1 MKQEPAVK
9 SQKPVPPADLERLDP
24 ERLQKIDDLLVEGA
38 TFEDVVRTVN
48 GEAGKWINQQAVE
61 NYFHANL
68 ELQKRRVRRM
78 VEKLEELKKSLGD
91 PESAEG
97 KLAEAALFTG
107 LMGLTRKS
115 TYIDLEDLETLR
127 LRREKLALERTIMEL
142 KEKEARERRRMVQA
156 QTSYVIVKCEKAKFE
171 LRKMMDLLRNLK
183 RGDQLDA
190 QTIGRIR
197 EIYGIIRQPYIEPE
211 NPAPAPQAGS

>member
-1 MKQEPAVK
+1 MKQEPGVK
-9 SQKPVPPADLERLDP
+9 SRKPVTPIDLDRLDP
-24 ERLQKIDDLLVEGA
+24 ERLQKIDELLAEGA
-38 TFEDVVRTVN
+38 TFEDVVRTLN
-48 GEAGKWINQQAVE
+48 DATGEGIAEVAVE
-61 NYFHANL
+61 NYFRSNL

-78 VEKLEELKKSLGD
+78 VEKLEELKKSLGG

-115 TYIDLEDLETLR
+115 TYIDLEDLEVLR
-127 LRREKLALERTIMEL
+127 LKRDKLNLERTIMEM
-142 KEKEARERRRMVQA
+142 KEKEARERRRMMQA
-156 QTSYVIVKCEKAKFE
+156 QTNYVIVKCDKAKFE
-171 LRKMMDLLRNLK
+171 LRKMMDLLRGLK

-190 QTIGRIR
+190 QTIGKIR

-211 NPAPAPQAGS
+211 NPAAPPQAGS

>member
-1 MKQEPAVK
+1 MKQEPEVK
-9 SQKPVPPADLERLDP
+9 NQESVTAIDLDRLDP
-24 ERLQKIDDLLVEGA
+24 EHMRKIDDLLGEGA
-38 TFEDVVRTVN
+38 TFEDVVRTLN
-48 GEAGKWINQQAVE
+48 DATGGGIAQQAVE

-68 ELQKRRVRRM
+68 DLQKRRVRRM

-115 TYIDLEDLETLR
+115 TSIDLEDLETLR
-127 LRREKLALERTIMEL
+127 LRREKLALERTVMEL
-142 KEKEARERRRMVQA
+142 KAKEARDRRRMVQA
-156 QTSYVIVKCEKAKFE
+156 QTSYVIAKCDKAKFE
-171 LRKMMDLLRNLK
+171 LRKMMDLLRDLK

>member
-1 MKQEPAVK
+1 MKQESGVK
-9 SQKPVPPADLERLDP
+9 SQKPVRPVDFGGLDP
-24 ERLQKIDDLLVEGA
+24 EHLPKVDELLAEGA
-38 TFEDVVRTVN
+38 TFEDVVRTLN
-48 GEAGKWINQQAVE
+48 DATGGGIAEIAVE
-61 NYFHANL
+61 NYFRANL
-68 ELQKRRVRRM
+68 DLQKRRVRRM

-127 LRREKLALERTIMEL
+127 LRRDKLALERTIMEL
-142 KEKEARERRRMVQA
+142 KEKEARERRRMMQA
-156 QTSYVIVKCEKAKFE
+156 QTSYVIAKCDKAKFE
-171 LRKMMDLLRNLK
+171 LRKMMDLLRDLK

-197 EIYGIIRQPYIEPE
+197 EIYGIIRQPYLEPE
-211 NPAPAPQAGS
+211 NTAPAPQAGS

>member
-9 SQKPVPPADLERLDP
+9 SQKPVTPIDLERLDP
-24 ERLQKIDDLLVEGA
+24 ERLQKIDDLLAEGA

-48 GEAGKWINQQAVE
+48 GEAGKWINQQSVE

-78 VEKLEELKKSLGD
+78 VEKLEALKKSLGD

-211 NPAPAPQAGS
+211 NPAPAGQAGS